1 MRQPTGLASIQS
13 KLLKEQSHPSH
24 IYPSIY
30 SSGWACPIHAKKTR
44 ISHRSEGLCNCPSL
58 LCESEQTNPSLHGN
72 QVSRELHSIEASP
85 ARRHV
90 IILRDGIG
98 PTMEAQL
105 IVVRGTAGI
114 AWRDIMEITAIMR
127 PAGDLVNRWIQE
139 AQWPFPLLSCLLVG
153 QRDQRRPHGSRS
165 RGAANRYPTST
176 GTAASNAATAAT

>member
-1 MRQPTGLASIQS
+1 MGMNREREQPYEVDGLA
-13 KLLKEQSHPSH
+13 PSMQ
-24 IYPSIY
+24 
-30 SSGWACPIHAKKTR
+30 KKTR

-58 LCESEQTNPSLHGN
+58 LCVSEQTNPSPHRN

-98 PTMEAQL
+98 PTIESQL

-114 AWRDIMEITAIMR
+114 ARCDIMEITAIMR

-139 AQWPFPLLSCLLVG
+139 AQWPFPLPGRLLVG
-153 QRDQRRPHGSRS
+153 QRDHRRPHGSRS
-165 RGAANRYPTST
+165 
-176 GTAASNAATAAT
+176 